1 MKNRSTPKLAKNT
14 LQYKKAGKSL
24 FCQLATSQSK
34 NDLKNIKYNKYIP
47 EQMNCSIDITI
58 YYKLHETIEIEN
70 NRTQTL
76 AYITRTKC
84 DVHERIDP
92 KTQTTT
98 TPHRRWKMVW
108 SRGEKNEKKI
118 RSFLGATYYNFFS
131 YSFIFILYF
140 VHRLIHRAN
149 EHKT

>member
-1 MKNRSTPKLAKNT
+1 MICLTMQMLASRR
-14 LQYKKAGKSL
+14 LP
-24 FCQLATSQSK
+24 
-34 NDLKNIKYNKYIP
+34 KNIKYNKYIP

-58 YYKLHETIEIEN
+58 YYKLHKTIEIEN